1 MLRLFQQSAPH
12 LFIGIIN
19 DLKMLLGYSH
29 AKDMRLNRL
38 NSHKCYHFILGR
50 CNGQLNLLF
59 HSPSI
64 DGECANS
71 LVRRPLLFL
80 IASHPPFLGAIAET
94 KKTNDNNTSTV
105 VLYNKVS
112 ANGFHFRGN
121 SVDQLGHVGYS
132 LIDLRR
138 MFPSYW
144 RVANAI

>member
-1 MLRLFQQSAPH
+1 MLCLSQQSAPY

-38 NSHKCYHFILGR
+38 NFHKCYHFILGE
-50 CNGQLNLLF
+50 LF
-59 HSPSI
+59 QSPSI

-80 IASHPPFLGAIAET
+80 TASPTFLVVIAET
-94 KKTNDNNTSTV
+94 KKTNDNNNTSTV
-105 VLYNKVS
+105 VLFNKVS
-112 ANGFHFRGN
+112 ADGFHLRGN

-132 LIDLRR
+132 LRFAPHVFELLARG
-138 MFPSYW
+138 
-144 RVANAI
+144 